1 MSSCSKVEMSV
12 VEHGHCQKKEL
23 MNFVA
28 QKLIGYK
35 DFHVTISLNL
45 RICHIR
51 GEIQSSYFECPHEHQ
66 FDLPL
71 EDGTLVVGGA

>member
-1 MSSCSKVEMSV
+1 
-12 VEHGHCQKKEL
+12 

-45 RICHIR
+45 RISHIR
-51 GEIQSSYFECPHEHQ
+51 GEIQSSSFKCRHKHQ
-66 FDLPL
+66 RDLPL